1 LKPNSICSLCVDC
14 GEDVLESVSG
24 CIYLKVA
31 GKIYKAACFQN
42 GRDYAGT
49 IDLAGGMLDQKQ

>member
-1 LKPNSICSLCVDC
+1 VDC